1 MNGESSPTGGWYMHR
16 PGDGSAT
23 GWQALRAVCGTRSLR
38 QIDDLAPW
46 IRLMCACLVAAA
58 GVACF
63 IEGLVTALVLV
74 SQRGRILTSLGM
86 GFGLLLGV
94 FAFQRGRDRPQHL
107 APAAAGR
114 GRRPAPVALA
124 RGAVRLMPAADPGAA
139 GSPDHRL
146 EADSPALVIS
156 EPAPM
161 ECWLTRREMQV
172 LRLLATGRTYRQI
185 AAELLL
191 SEETVRSH
199 VKHILHKLDAPDRA
213 HAVACAVR
221 AGILPS

>member
-1 MNGESSPTGGWYMHR
+1 MRGESSSP
-16 PGDGSAT
+16 DGES
-23 GWQALRAVCGTRSLR
+23 
-38 QIDDLAPW
+38 
-46 IRLMCACLVAAA
+46 IRL
-58 GVACF
+58 
-63 IEGLVTALVLV
+63 
-74 SQRGRILTSLGM
+74 RGRILTSLGM

-107 APAAAGR
+107 APSAAGR

-124 RGAVRLMPAADPGAA
+124 RGAVRRAPAADPGAE
-139 GSPDHRL
+139 GSPDGRP
-146 EADSPALVIS
+146 EANSRALVAS